1 MWDLWGKHAHK
12 PCWQLVCE
20 MEPAQVVSLLDFTYV
35 TDALT
40 AEEALGILTEAAPTK
55 DGRAEEMREVGFP
68 AYTTSTGWSG
78 YPDDKVKELVEGAMA
93 DGFTAFKMKVGMG
106 RVDDCRRA
114 ALMRSLI
121 GWDSL
126 LMMDANSVWGVDEAI
141 EEMSVLA
148 KFQPYW

>member
-1 MWDLWGKHAHK
+1 
-12 PCWQLVCE
+12 
-20 MEPAQVVSLLDFTYV
+20 
-35 TDALT
+35 
-40 AEEALGILTEAAPTK
+40 
-55 DGRAEEMREVGFP
+55 
-68 AYTTSTGWSG
+68 
-78 YPDDKVKELVEGAMA
+78 
-93 DGFTAFKMKVGMG
+93 MKVGMG